1 MTSTMRSA
9 ICVSF
14 DLHNSIYIFWGARDL
29 EFWKFCLADSLPL
42 HTLRKGNDAI
52 DVLSYADS
60 TKKKEKRK
68 GDRHTPPCQVE
79 NVSMLR
85 ETWAEAQGPSPC
97 EAANDGIE
105 VKRKV
110 SLQEGNKLEVPRC
123 LKIKASRNNRTILT
137 LDKMTSWTE
146 HERRRSRGMRKATGD
161 STCHS
166 LTQEAAPSEEPNEIQ
181 LPIARRTMTV
191 HDIMS
196 MSRHFFHPTSA
207 TSRIDA
213 SCPIDTSC
221 PSHLRDLLLNTLHI
235 SLPMQPTSFMYISLQ
250 KQTSFLQHGA
260 RLVSWIKLGVLVR
273 ADWKFS

>member
-1 MTSTMRSA
+1 MIPRVLWRLQWGVLF
-9 ICVSF
+9 VS
-14 DLHNSIYIFWGARDL
+14 LLIYIIRFTHFWGARDL

-137 LDKMTSWTE
+137 LDMMTSWTE
-146 HERRRSRGMRKATGD
+146 HERRRRRRGMRKATGD

-181 LPIARRTMTV
+181 LPIARHT
-191 HDIMS
+191 
-196 MSRHFFHPTSA
+196 
-207 TSRIDA
+207 IDDA
-213 SCPIDTSC
+213 QLTI
-221 PSHLRDLLLNTLHI
+221 I
-235 SLPMQPTSFMYISLQ
+235 
-250 KQTSFLQHGA
+250 
-260 RLVSWIKLGVLVR
+260 
-273 ADWKFS
+273 

>member
-60 TKKKEKRK
+60 TKMKEKRK

-137 LDKMTSWTE
+137 LDMMTSWTE
-146 HERRRSRGMRKATGD
+146 HERRKRRRGMRKATGD

-166 LTQEAAPSEEPNEIQ
+166 LTQEAAPRRSLMKYNCRSLATQ
-181 LPIARRTMTV
+181 LTMHNWRSFKAIHQV
-191 HDIMS
+191 IS
-196 MSRHFFHPTSA
+196 VNVSSLL
-207 TSRIDA
+207 
-213 SCPIDTSC
+213 
-221 PSHLRDLLLNTLHI
+221 PSHFGYIPDRCVLSNRYFL
-235 SLPMQPTSFMYISLQ
+235 SQPPARFAA
-250 KQTSFLQHGA
+250 QHFA
-260 RLVSWIKLGVLVR
+260 HFPSY
-273 ADWKFS
+273 AAHKFHVH

>member
-1 MTSTMRSA
+1 MIPRVLWRLQWGVLF
-9 ICVSF
+9 VS
-14 DLHNSIYIFWGARDL
+14 LLIYIIRFTYFWGARDL

-123 LKIKASRNNRTILT
+123 LKIKASRNNRTRLT
-137 LDKMTSWTE
+137 LDMMTSWTE
-146 HERRRSRGMRKATGD
+146 HERRRRRGMRKATGD

-181 LPIARRTMTV
+181 LPIARRT
-191 HDIMS
+191 
-196 MSRHFFHPTSA
+196 
-207 TSRIDA
+207 ID
-213 SCPIDTSC
+213 SFKVIHQVISVNVSSLL
-221 PSHLRDLLLNTLHI
+221 PSHFGYIPDRCVLSNRYFL
-235 SLPMQPTSFMYISLQ
+235 SQPPARFAA
-250 KQTSFLQHGA
+250 QHFA
-260 RLVSWIKLGVLVR
+260 HFPSY
-273 ADWKFS
+273 AAHKFHVH

>member
-1 MTSTMRSA
+1 MIPRVLWRLQWGVLF
-9 ICVSF
+9 VS
-14 DLHNSIYIFWGARDL
+14 LLIYIIRFTYFWGARDL

-60 TKKKEKRK
+60 TRKKEKWK

-123 LKIKASRNNRTILT
+123 LKIVQYWHWI
-137 LDKMTSWTE
+137 WWH
-146 HERRRSRGMRKATGD
+146 HEPNTKEEEEEGWGRRRV
-161 STCHS
+161 
-166 LTQEAAPSEEPNEIQ
+166 IQ
-181 LPIARRTMTV
+181 PVILWLKRL
-191 HDIMS
+191 
-196 MSRHFFHPTSA
+196 
-207 TSRIDA
+207 
-213 SCPIDTSC
+213 
-221 PSHLRDLLLNTLHI
+221 HLRK
-235 SLPMQPTSFMYISLQ
+235 SLMKYNCRSLAAQ
-250 KQTSFLQHGA
+250 LTHLK
-260 RLVSWIKLGVLVR
+260 
-273 ADWKFS
+273 